1 MSSLTCSHVGK
12 TWPSNDGLAVEA
24 LRDVSLSVSSGE
36 FVALLGP
43 SGCGKS
49 TLLELFAGLAPIN
62 SGEVRIDDSPVTG
75 PDPNAVMMFQEHSLF
90 PWLNVEDNVAFGLK
104 MKGVEPVERR
114 RRTGGVLERVRL
126 TKFAKHFPHQL
137 SGGMKQRV
145 AIARALVGNPA
156 FILMDEPFAALDFQ
170 TRVLMQ
176 QFLLEIWSG
185 FRSTILFVTH
195 QIDEAVLLSD
205 RVVVFSAGPGRIL
218 EDVTLTGEWVQ
229 LSAFIVRTH
238 DDTRWMAVDQTGA
251 CPDCSPSPVAAI
263 QLPGVELAPGIS
275 TELPLRLRGHLSYGL
290 LIGEDGYAS
299 FLRLEQAHL
308 FEGLP
313 S

>member
-1 MSSLTCSHVGK
+1 MSSLTCADVSK
-12 TWPSNDGLAVEA
+12 TWPSSDGLAVEA

-49 TLLELFAGLAPIN
+49 TLLELIAGLEPIT
-62 SGEVRIDDSPVTG
+62 SGQVRIDDSPVTG
-75 PDPNAVMMFQEHSLF
+75 PNPNAVMVFQEHSLF

-104 MKGVEPVERR
+104 MKGVELAERR
-114 RRTGGVLERVRL
+114 RRAGEVLERVRL
-126 TKFAKHFPHQL
+126 TKFARHFPHQL

-218 EDVTLTGEWVQ
+218 EDVR
-229 LSAFIVRTH
+229 I
-238 DDTRWMAVDQTGA
+238 
-251 CPDCSPSPVAAI
+251 
-263 QLPGVELAPGIS
+263 
-275 TELPLRLRGHLSYGL
+275 ELPRPRSYTDPAFNDYRTRLT
-290 LIGEDGYAS
+290 
-299 FLRLEQAHL
+299 AHMEREVMRTQEAEL
-308 FEGLP
+308 DAA
-313 S
+313 

>member
-12 TWPSNDGLAVEA
+12 IWPSAAGLEVEA
-24 LRDVSLSVSSGE
+24 LRDISLGVSSGE
-36 FVALLGP
+36 FIALLGP

-49 TLLELFAGLAPIN
+49 TLLELIAGLEPLS
-62 SGEVRIDDSPVTG
+62 SGHVHIDNAQVTG
-75 PDPNAVMMFQEHSLF
+75 PNPNAVMVFQEHSLF

-104 MKGVEPVERR
+104 MKGVEPAQ
-114 RRTGGVLERVRL
+114 RRTRAREVLERVRL
-126 TKFAKHFPHQL
+126 SKFASHFPHQL

-170 TRVLMQ
+170 TRILMQ

-205 RVVVFSAGPGRIL
+205 RVIVFSAGPGRIL
-218 EDVTLTGEWVQ
+218 EDLR
-229 LSAFIVRTH
+229 I
-238 DDTRWMAVDQTGA
+238 
-251 CPDCSPSPVAAI
+251 
-263 QLPGVELAPGIS
+263 
-275 TELPLRLRGHLSYGL
+275 ELPRPRSYTDPAFNDYRGRLTAHMEREVMRTQEAEH
-290 LIGEDGYAS
+290 AS
-299 FLRLEQAHL
+299 A
-308 FEGLP
+308 
-313 S
+313 